1 MYHGLSLSYLLTGE
15 KGHLSVSTIVL
26 LVLTETLSSPSLPHF
41 SFPPFLFSSLLF
53 LLPSYM
59 GGSTLPAEQSPAHVD
74 KKKEEEVNQLLNKI
88 RRVESQSRRVPAPS
102 PSVDVV
108 LGSQW
113 GDEGKGKL
121 GKSARKGGG
130 RTNGWARSREGCE

>member
-1 MYHGLSLSYLLTGE
+1 MYHGISLSFLLSGE
-15 KGHLSVSTIVL
+15 KSHLSVSTIVHL
-26 LVLTETLSSPSLPHF
+26 LLTETLSSPSLPFF
-41 SFPPFLFSSLLF
+41 SFLSPFLFSSLLF

-121 GKSARKGGG
+121 GKSARDRR
-130 RTNGWARSREGCE
+130 RTGE

>member
-1 MYHGLSLSYLLTGE
+1 MYHGLSLSFLSSGE
-15 KGHLSVSTIVL
+15 KSHLSVSTIVHL
-26 LVLTETLSSPSLPHF
+26 LLTETLSSPSLPFF
-41 SFPPFLFSSLLF
+41 SFLSPFLFSSLLF

-121 GKSARKGGG
+121 GKSARDRR
-130 RTNGWARSREGCE
+130 RTGE